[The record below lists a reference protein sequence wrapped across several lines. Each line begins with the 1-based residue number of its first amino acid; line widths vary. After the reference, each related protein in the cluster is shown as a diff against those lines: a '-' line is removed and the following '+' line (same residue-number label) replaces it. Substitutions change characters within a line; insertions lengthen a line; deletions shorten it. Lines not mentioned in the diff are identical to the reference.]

1 MRSRSSRLSRHITA
15 STCGLSARHGWMW
28 MWTSV
33 MRLGE
38 RRAADAGWVMG
49 RRSYPM
55 TTAHST
61 ARGERACGAEWA
73 QHEELRGRDRRAR
86 RHQAPNVA
94 GVQQGGANLAPLRAG
109 QPTTDRKSTRL
120 NSSHRCISYAVFCLK
135 KK

>member
-1 MRSRSSRLSRHITA
+1 MRSRSACLSRHITA
-15 STCGLSARHGWMW
+15 STCGLSSRHGWMW

-61 ARGERACGAEWA
+61 ARGEHACGAEWA

-86 RHQAPNVA
+86 RHQAANVA
-94 GVQQGGANLAPLRAG
+94 GVHQRGAKLAPFARANRQNFDTPPG
-109 QPTTDRKSTRL
+109 GYP
-120 NSSHRCISYAVFCLK
+120 
-135 KK
+135 